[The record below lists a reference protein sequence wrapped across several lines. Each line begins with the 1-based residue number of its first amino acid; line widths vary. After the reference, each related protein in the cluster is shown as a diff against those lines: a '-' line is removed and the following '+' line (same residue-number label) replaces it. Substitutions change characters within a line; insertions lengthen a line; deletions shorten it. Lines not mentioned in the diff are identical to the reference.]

1 MAERFVNVMLGK
13 RPTVG
18 KKLYVAIPFAHDGER
33 VIDQPGWQA
42 HRDFLRNGFRYAQ
55 LSHIVMPG
63 ETGLFGFTITDEP
76 PGPAELPPAV
86 ITEVDP

>member
-13 RPTVG
+13 PPTVG
-18 KKLYVAIPFAHDGER
+18 KMLYAVIPLIDGER
-33 VIDQPGWQA
+33 VIDQPGWHA

-63 ETGLFGFTITDEP
+63 ETGLFGFTVTDEP